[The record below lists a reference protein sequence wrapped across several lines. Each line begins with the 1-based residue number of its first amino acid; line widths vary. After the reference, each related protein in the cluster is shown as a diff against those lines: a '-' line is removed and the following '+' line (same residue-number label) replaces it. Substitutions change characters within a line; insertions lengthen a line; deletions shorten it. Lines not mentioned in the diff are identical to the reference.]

1 MWKNSWLIHQPHPFS
16 LFLGNQTIQTATI
29 VTYGVLSSTPL
40 SSSTQPSIS
49 ISFSRCSPSHGP
61 LLVCRKSVHYY
72 CATRNTTSPHL
83 SHTISIYSS
92 EFPDIQGPIYFNRTD
107 VKKAIHA
114 PLDVDWVPCSANVFN
129 TSDGDESLPP
139 AFTVLPSVIERN
151 LRTVIVHGL
160 ADFVLIAEGFVFIIF
175 FFSFGELILFYYVL
189 GQESWSKSMFFFSS
203 FLKRTLWIWIRFVV
217 WPGMACKDSKHPLK
231 MTAS

>member
-1 MWKNSWLIHQPHPFS
+1 MESHLRRRSHPQPSLRYLFHFSDVPHPMVRCWYAVSPYIIIVQKKKVQPARFR
-16 LFLGNQTIQTATI
+16 FL
-29 VTYGVLSSTPL
+29 
-40 SSSTQPSIS
+40 
-49 ISFSRCSPSHGP
+49 
-61 LLVCRKSVHYY
+61 
-72 CATRNTTSPHL
+72 
-83 SHTISIYSS
+83 YSS

-189 GQESWSKSMFFFSS
+189 GQES
-203 FLKRTLWIWIRFVV
+203 
-217 WPGMACKDSKHPLK
+217 
-231 MTAS
+231 